1 MSSADFVEYLLE
13 QLRPLGA
20 VSARRMFGGY
30 GVYYGARMFGLVAD
44 DQLYLKTDDGNRAE
58 FEAQDL
64 KPFVYHTDRRSIAMS
79 YSEAPAE
86 ALDDAELL
94 RQWAR
99 SAIAAASRAASA
111 SGKRAP
117 GKSASKPAKTA
128 KAHAKKIAQTP
139 VQKPARK
146 TAPKI
151 AKKTARKAAQKR
163 RPGASR

>member
-1 MSSADFVEYLLE
+1 MSSPEFIEYLLE

-44 DQLYLKTDDGNRAE
+44 DQLYLKTDDQNRGE

-64 KPFVYHTDRRSIAMS
+64 KPFVYQTDSRSITMS

-86 ALDDAELL
+86 ALDDGELL
-94 RQWAR
+94 RQWAQ
-99 SAIAAASRAASA
+99 SAIAAAGR
-111 SGKRAP
+111 
-117 GKSASKPAKTA
+117 ASKATGGKLAKKKTGKPRSKAAKTTVR
-128 KAHAKKIAQTP
+128 KK
-139 VQKPARK
+139 
-146 TAPKI
+146 
-151 AKKTARKAAQKR
+151 AKKTAKKTAAKR